1 MAMETNA
8 IDMLAALD
16 PSASVVVEACA
27 GSGKT
32 WLLVSRIVRLLM
44 AGVAPGEILAIT
56 FTRKGAREMQ
66 ERLNT
71 WLEDLAVH
79 PDDAHVKTFLRER
92 GMSDDTA
99 TIARARGLFET
110 VLTAQPG
117 IKINTFHGWF
127 ADLVQRAPLQ
137 AGLAKGFTLTES
149 VHALEQEAWQRFAQ
163 SLATADSNPQQIAL
177 DELFREVGL
186 HNTRKLLASV
196 LAKRSEWWR
205 FTAGEKEPATFAVE
219 QLVQQSEVDLEA
231 DYFAQLFHDRSFDDA
246 LTRLVTAFESGGKTE
261 QKVFSA
267 FEVAGAIPELRERF
281 TAMRPLIFTNDGDVR
296 DARLKFCAKIGPS
309 ATDALMIVSKKMRAA
324 EQHTIDQR
332 VVRINRCAF
341 IAGQS
346 LLENYQALKAER
358 GLLDFTDIE
367 YAAYSLLRH
376 SEHAEYM
383 QYKLDSRYR
392 HILLDEFQ
400 DTNPLQWMTL
410 QAWLQ
415 ASSDA
420 GLRPTVFL
428 VGDPKQSIFY
438 FRRADARLFGHAT
451 EFLKREYG
459 ARVLQ
464 QNVSRRSAPVVLDA
478 VNSVFAEAKQ
488 LSRFAPH
495 QAFNGQLNGEVYVLP
510 LSALPENVKSSSAS
524 LGLRDLLSTPLDSE
538 TETRRAL
545 EAEALARGLGT
556 IVGKWTIQDGNKQRP
571 AEYRDVMIL
580 TRGRTQLRSYESALR
595 SARIPYTSA
604 RKGGLLDSL
613 EAQDLMALLRF
624 LLRPSDNLSLVHAL
638 RAPLFACSDED
649 LIALAQIP
657 GDSWWQRLHSDDQ
670 NFSTALTRA
679 HAYLV
684 RLLSL
689 ASQLPVHDLLDRVF
703 HEADLEARYAYA
715 VPPSMTKSAR
725 ANLTAFMELSLT
737 LDSGR
742 YPSLARFLDDL
753 NALQRAPDI
762 EAPDEGALA
771 EAGNALRILTVHG
784 AKGLEAPIVWIID
797 ATAKRRPREGYDVL
811 VTWPTGAERPAHFSF
826 LTTKAE
832 QGKAREIF
840 LAEEQSIQEQEEAN
854 LLYVAMTRAKQYL
867 IVSGN
872 QVGSGAGSWYEALSK
887 TLSVGEIAQN
897 DSVSRSAFNIP
908 TEKDDSLLIEDEPL
922 PILSHGTRK
931 SKDTDSNRDYGIKLH
946 SLLETARNG
955 EISHAIAEGILANEE
970 KMTSESLVRHAQSIL
985 NAPHLQRFFDLKKFK
1000 AAYNEVS
1007 LVDANGELLRLDRLV
1022 EFDDEVWVLD
1032 YKSVASQSIQSSVL
1046 SDYCTQLSRYR
1057 QALVEIYREKALRCG
1072 IIFGDAVL
1080 QEVF

>member
-1 MAMETNA
+1 MATKS
-8 IDMLAALD
+8 IDMLDALD
-16 PSASVVVEACA
+16 PNASIVVEACA

-44 AGVAPGEILAIT
+44 AGVEPSEILAIT

-66 ERLNT
+66 ERLNK
-71 WLEDLAVH
+71 WLEELAVH

-92 GMSDDTA
+92 GMLDDAA

-137 AGLAKGFTLTES
+137 AGLAKGFKLTET
-149 VHALEQEAWQRFAQ
+149 VHALEQEAWQRYAQ
-163 SLATADSNPQQIAL
+163 SLATADANPQQTAL

-186 HNTRKLLASV
+186 HNTRKLLESF
-196 LAKRSEWWR
+196 LAKRAEWWR
-205 FTAGEKEPATFAVE
+205 FSAGQKDPAEFAVK
-219 QLVQQSEVDLEA
+219 QLILQSQVDLEV
-231 DYFAQLFHDRSFDDA
+231 DYFAQLFRDASFDDA
-246 LTRLVTAFESGGKTE
+246 LTRLVATFESHGKTE
-261 QKVFSA
+261 QKVFIA
-267 FEVAGAIPELRERF
+267 FETAGAIPDPSERF
-281 TAMRPLIFTNDGDVR
+281 AEMKPLIFTKDGDVR

-309 ATDALMIVSKKMRAA
+309 ATDALMIVSEKMRTA
-324 EQHTIDQR
+324 EQLVIEQR
-332 VVRINRCAF
+332 VVRLNRCAF
-341 IAGQS
+341 IAGQG
-346 LLENYQALKAER
+346 LLEHYQGLKTER
-358 GLLDFTDIE
+358 GLLDFIDIE

-451 EFLKREYG
+451 EFLQREYG
-459 ARVLQ
+459 VRVLQ
-464 QNVSRRSAPVVLDA
+464 QNVSRRSAPAVLNV
-478 VNSVFAEAKQ
+478 VNSVFAEEKH
-488 LSRFAPH
+488 LSGFAPH
-495 QAFNGQLNGEVYVLP
+495 QPFNRELNGEVFVVP
-510 LSALPENVKSSSAS
+510 LSALQENAQSSSKSS
-524 LGLRDLLSTPLDSE
+524 GLRDLLSTPQESE
-538 TETRRAL
+538 TETRRTL
-545 EAEALARGLGT
+545 EAEKLARGLNT
-556 IVGKWTIQDGNKQRP
+556 IVGNWVIQDGDKQRP
-571 AEYRDVMIL
+571 AQYRDVMIL
-580 TRGRTQLRSYESALR
+580 TRGRTQLHAYESALR

-613 EAQDLMALLRF
+613 EAQDLMALLQF

-638 RAPLFACSDED
+638 RAPYFACSDDD
-649 LIALAQIP
+649 LIALAQVQ
-657 GDSWWQRLHSDDQ
+657 GESWWARFHSDMQ
-670 NFSTALTRA
+670 NVSATLARA
-679 HAYLV
+679 HACLA
-684 RLLSL
+684 RWLSL
-689 ASQLPVHDLLDRVF
+689 APQLPVHDLLDRIF
-703 HEADLEARYAYA
+703 HEVDVEARYTCA
-715 VPPSMTKSAR
+715 VPQSMTKAVQ

-742 YPSLARFLDDL
+742 YPSLARFLSDL
-753 NALQRAPDI
+753 NALRRAPDI

-771 EAGNALRILTVHG
+771 EVGNAVRILTVHG
-784 AKGLEAPIVWIID
+784 AKGLEAPIVWLID
-797 ATAKRRPREGYDVL
+797 ATAKRKPREGYDVL
-811 VTWPTGAERPAHFSF
+811 VTWPTGAERPSHFSF

-840 LAEEQSIQEQEEAN
+840 LAEEQSIHEQEEAN

-872 QVGSGAGSWYEALSK
+872 RVGSGAGSWYEALAL
-887 TLSVGEIAQN
+887 TLPVREIAQSDWVSEAAIDIQTETR
-897 DSVSRSAFNIP
+897 DSAS
-908 TEKDDSLLIEDEPL
+908 IEAEPL
-922 PILSHGTRK
+922 PVFSHGTRK
-931 SKDTDSNRDYGIKLH
+931 NSVVDSNRDYGIKLH
-946 SLLETARNG
+946 RLLEIAHDG
-955 EISHAIAEGILANEE
+955 EIPKAIAERMLTNEDNA
-970 KMTSESLVRHAQSIL
+970 TRESLMRTGQSIL
-985 NAPHLQRFFDLKKFK
+985 RAPHLQQFFDPKKFK
-1000 AAYNEVS
+1000 AANNEVN

-1032 YKSVASQSIQSSVL
+1032 YKSATSQTAQSSAQL
-1046 SDYCTQLSRYR
+1046 ADYRIQLTRYR
-1057 QALVEIYREKALRCG
+1057 CALLEIYPDKALRCG
-1072 IIFGDAVL
+1072 LIFGDAVL
-1080 QEVF
+1080 QEIL